1 MFIQWIEL
9 HVGICEFWPGK
20 HYEFLSH
27 FSKLLLNP
35 THNISLVLMHGV
47 RLYSQEL
54 KYYWMLSS
62 KWSSHLWN
70 AETQKPEI
78 RAKPQTCTALH
89 SLHSTFSSALSF
101 WQAFLNGNT
110 LLKLNLK
117 ISMAV
122 SLQNYDLGMFS
133 VATMERELDTRRR
146 SIGVLVPAQRLIG
159 SNKMISEGHPG
170 LTSYISEAT
179 GELLFPR
186 SLRR

>member
-1 MFIQWIEL
+1 
-9 HVGICEFWPGK
+9 
-20 HYEFLSH
+20 
-27 FSKLLLNP
+27 
-35 THNISLVLMHGV
+35 
-47 RLYSQEL
+47 
-54 KYYWMLSS
+54 
-62 KWSSHLWN
+62 
-70 AETQKPEI
+70 
-78 RAKPQTCTALH
+78 
-89 SLHSTFSSALSF
+89 
-101 WQAFLNGNT
+101 
-110 LLKLNLK
+110 
-117 ISMAV
+117 MAV